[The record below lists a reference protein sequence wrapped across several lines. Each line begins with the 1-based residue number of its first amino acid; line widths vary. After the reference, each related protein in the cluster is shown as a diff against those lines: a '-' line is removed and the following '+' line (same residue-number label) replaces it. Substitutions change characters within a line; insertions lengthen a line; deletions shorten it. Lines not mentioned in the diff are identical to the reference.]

1 MQDVQESPAAGP
13 TGTCPMEPVD
23 TSGLGEREEAPE
35 APYLSARGLELE
47 TYSGFV
53 YRNVDLDVFKGR
65 VTAVRG
71 RNGSGKSALL
81 LTLAGRMKPTG
92 GTLSVGGLE
101 LPRERAKAERHVG
114 LGLFK
119 GLNDLPENLS
129 ARSAAKAE
137 FDLHGLSAR
146 DGAVEEHLC
155 WWGLGDVARV
165 RVRDLTAE
173 KLARLGIALA
183 FVGDPDAAVVDDVE
197 DQLTLSQSRGLMEL
211 LARAARERHA
221 AVAVAVVERD
231 LARMADSCAYLAKEG
246 E

>member
-23 TSGLGEREEAPE
+23 ASGLGEREEAPE

-47 TYSGFV
+47 TYAGFV

-92 GTLSVGGLE
+92 GMLFVGGLE

-137 FDLHGLSAR
+137 FDLYGLSAR

-183 FVGDPDAAVVDDVE
+183 FVGDPDAAVV
-197 DQLTLSQSRGLMEL
+197 
-211 LARAARERHA
+211 
-221 AVAVAVVERD
+221 ERD